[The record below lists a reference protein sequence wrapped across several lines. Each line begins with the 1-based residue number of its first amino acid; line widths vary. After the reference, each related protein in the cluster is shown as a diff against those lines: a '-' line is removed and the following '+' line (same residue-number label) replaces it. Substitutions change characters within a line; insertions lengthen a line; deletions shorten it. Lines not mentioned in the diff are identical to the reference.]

1 MGVACHPLPRWAAL
15 LALLAVVS
23 LGQFRASASDSDAP
37 PSDEASKGD
46 ASFQLG
52 NMIEPFDP
60 PSLAELDAKADWV
73 DRPVRSGIAQMRKR
87 QEEAG
92 PTPITVDE
100 ALALRNTSP
109 ENNEKILAT
118 LGRLAPSDGAGVNYG
133 TTWVRHV
140 SGDMRSSNPLLMSS
154 VTEFEYQALT
164 AFWFLAYDKELSY
177 FAPQET
183 VVSWQT
189 SKDAMMDKFVL
200 RDDLVW
206 SDGKPITAHDVV
218 FTFRVLM
225 SDAVPIPAL
234 RTGTDQLR
242 WIEAYDDRTFV
253 VFHKQALATNTLNL
267 GFPTIPK
274 HIYEKSL
281 AEDPRMTRSAHH
293 TRLED
298 HPVVGGAY
306 ELVSRRRNQEFVLRR
321 RENYYMRDGK
331 QVRPKPYFKE
341 LRVKVIEDVNTALV
355 ALKAGQIE
363 EMMLRPEQWV
373 SQTED
378 EDFYRHNTKVTALE
392 WTEFHFVWNI
402 ETPFFSD
409 RRVREAMSWAVDYDE
424 LLKVVCQ
431 GLYQPAQG
439 VFHPSSWMFPKNG
452 PQPYRQDFTKAEKLL
467 AEAGWT
473 DSDGDGIL
481 DKEIDGQRVPFEF
494 TMLTYQT
501 ETGLMAATLMKASL
515 DQIGIV
521 CNVKPTE
528 FTVLIASV
536 QKHQFEAAMGGW
548 GSGTDPFSVKNI
560 FGTGEARNYGSYSNK
575 QVDELFEQGLHEL
588 DTDKRAEI
596 YGQIHEILWKDQPY
610 TWLFYRNAFYAFSK
624 KLRGYNF
631 APTGPY
637 LFDPGI
643 SSIYKPDAM

>member
-1 MGVACHPLPRWAAL
+1 MGVACHLLPRWAAL

-37 PSDEASKGD
+37 SSDEASKGD
-46 ASFQLG
+46 ESFQLG

-87 QEEAG
+87 QAEAG

-109 ENNEKILAT
+109 ENNEKILTT

-321 RENYYMRDGK
+321 RENYYTRDGK

-588 DTDKRAEI
+588 DPDKRADI